1 MTKDHDGVLAT
12 FSELINPMKV
22 RTLRT
27 AGLDVVEDARDG
39 VYVTDLR
46 GRRFIDC
53 FTGAGSFNV
62 GRRNPAIVAALEKA
76 IHDEGAD
83 LGNFPLMSAAK
94 ADLARKLSEIT
105 PGDLDCVMY
114 GSGGGEANDFA
125 IKLARGYTLRSR
137 IVTTTRAY
145 HGHTGF
151 ALSAIGRDA
160 YQTPFEPLMPGFTR
174 IDFGDLKQA
183 ETAID
188 ETTAAII
195 VEPVQGEGGINISP
209 PGYLAGLRRICD
221 ERGALLILDEIQTGM
236 GRTGTMFACQQFGVV
251 PDIMTL
257 GKSLGGGLYP
267 ISATMF
273 RRPLL
278 DFVYANPF
286 IHLSTFG
293 GADLGCRVALAAIDY
308 IIDNDLPAHAAEM
321 GARFE
326 IGFEKLRARYPQL
339 LTEIR
344 RLGLMIGLQ
353 FTDESLGPR
362 MSKQLSENGVIA
374 VYTGNQPS
382 VMRLMPPLIIE
393 PEEVDAVLGAF
404 DRAMSAIEAGPTDDN
419 DVQPQR
425 ARRRP
430 VRA

>member
-1 MTKDHDGVLAT
+1 MTMDNEGVLAT
-12 FSELINPMKV
+12 FAELINPMKV
-22 RTLRT
+22 RTLKS
-27 AGLDVVEDARDG
+27 AGLDVIEDQRDG
-39 VYVTDLR
+39 VHVTDLR

-62 GRRNPAIVAALEKA
+62 GRRNPVIVAALEKA
-76 IHDEGAD
+76 IHEEGAD

-94 ADLARKLSEIT
+94 AELARKLAEIT

-114 GSGGGEANDFA
+114 GTGGGEAIDFA

-137 IVTTTRAY
+137 VVTTNRAY

-160 YQTPFEPLMPGFTR
+160 YQAPFGPLMPGFVR
-174 IDFGDLKQA
+174 VDFGDLDQA
-183 ETAID
+183 DAAID
-188 ETTAAII
+188 DTTAAII

-209 PGYLAGLRRICD
+209 PGYLEGLRRICD
-221 ERGALLILDEIQTGM
+221 ERGVMLILDEIQTGM

-267 ISATMF
+267 ISATLF

-293 GADLGCRVALAAIDY
+293 GADLGCRVASAAIDY
-308 IIDNDLPAHAAEM
+308 ILENDLPARATEM

-326 IGFEKLRARYPQL
+326 AGFEKLMARFPEML
-339 LTEIR
+339 VGIR

-353 FTDESLGPR
+353 FNDDSLGPR

-382 VMRLMPPLIIE
+382 VMRLMPPLIIK
-393 PEEVDAVLGAF
+393 PEEVDAVLEAF
-404 DRAMSAIEAGPTDDN
+404 DRSLTAIKAGHIEEADA
-419 DVQPQR
+419 QPQR